1 MRGLWHCW
9 SPSFAFRYW
18 AQLAHGAFYDA
29 ILAHYLRKHYI
40 LCTVIIYIHKKENS
54 CIYCNIFSR
63 ISSEWTVV
71 LTQNRDRIVLR
82 PSVALSLAWPHLWS
96 TVMHLHS
103 HEQGYRYMTKRSIL
117 PNNSCIWGDK
127 ISGPFLENKVFQKMK
142 LSKNMLLI
150 KVVLNI

>member
-1 MRGLWHCW
+1 MTFELLGLIINYEAARKSLKKGWRISGFFELLKNVEKFVRGLWYCW

-40 LCTVIIYIHKKENS
+40 LCTVIIHIHKKENS

-103 HEQGYRYMTKRSIL
+103 HEQGYRYVIDIVK
-117 PNNSCIWGDK
+117 
-127 ISGPFLENKVFQKMK
+127 
-142 LSKNMLLI
+142 
-150 KVVLNI
+150 